1 MYVNLSMTTFTSIVV
16 AVRTQARL
24 CERFFSATQQPRLPR
39 APRNTPFRRDTVFP
53 AAATMQRRI
62 LPDKH
67 PPRRP
72 GSEPDVR

>member
-1 MYVNLSMTTFTSIVV
+1 MYVNSSMLTSIVLT
-16 AVRTQARL
+16 VRAQARM
-24 CERFFSATQQPRLPR
+24 CERAFRVAQHPHLPR
-39 APRNTPFRRDTVFP
+39 APRNMPVRKEAAFP
-53 AAATMQRRI
+53 VAATLQRRI